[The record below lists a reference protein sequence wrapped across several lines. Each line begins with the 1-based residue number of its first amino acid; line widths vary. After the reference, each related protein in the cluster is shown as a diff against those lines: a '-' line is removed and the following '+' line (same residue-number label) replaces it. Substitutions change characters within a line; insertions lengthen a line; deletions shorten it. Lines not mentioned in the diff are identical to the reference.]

1 MINQT
6 NHNPP
11 PHQLISNFN
20 YPQFINTTTN
30 QTNRKMARPDIPI
43 PETPQPPYPLLFAN
57 TTVIPGFGR
66 GSSEI
71 GIPTANVPITSFS
84 QLDDIPETGVYFGY
98 VKIHKNK
105 KKNKDKSNG
114 GVKKGDDK
122 ASVDGRD
129 ANVKGDG
136 EGEGEGEANRED
148 KKQERKIV
156 DRIDGKSQVELTY
169 SDLLSSSN
177 GDFDVLPMVLS
188 IGWNPF
194 FKNKQ
199 KACELHVMHKF
210 AGPFYG
216 ADLSFIVLGYI
227 RPELDYV
234 SLELLI
240 RDINLDIEIALMYL
254 KKEGYVKFKSLL
266 SDLEKGD
273 E

>member
-1 MINQT
+1 
-6 NHNPP
+6 
-11 PHQLISNFN
+11 
-20 YPQFINTTTN
+20 
-30 QTNRKMARPDIPI
+30 MARPDIPI

-98 VKIHKNK
+98 VKIHKS
-105 KKNKDKSNG
+105 KNYANGNVDVKADDDKTNVDCVEGKDK
-114 GVKKGDDK
+114 DK
-122 ASVDGRD
+122 
-129 ANVKGDG
+129 G
-136 EGEGEGEANRED
+136 EGGKQD
-148 KKQERKIV
+148 KKQERKLV

-169 SDLLSSSN
+169 SGLLSSSN

-210 AGPFYG
+210 EGPFYG

-240 RDINLDIEIALMYL
+240 QDINLDIEIALKYL
-254 KKEGYVKFKSLL
+254 STEEYGKFKSLL
-266 SDLEKGD
+266 DDLEKT
-273 E
+273 ESS